1 MEEAVEEGG
10 RGRWSA
16 AIGLSLAV
24 LLLSVFDP
32 LALVLLPM
40 GILMIGLPAE
50 RRLKWLGVGVILWV
64 MAVMLSGGG
73 LAGLSRGW
81 ALMLGASYLALTLVR
96 PTWHVLSRALAAVGI
111 ALGAGGLGLAL
122 SGRADDLDRMVR
134 THFETIS
141 ALTLGDLQTRMPE
154 SALVADL
161 RATTEQI
168 SALQS
173 EMFPALL
180 ALQSLAALAL
190 ASWWV
195 RRLGRSD
202 SGAFALHRMRDFRFN
217 DQLIWFLIGALL
229 ILLLPL
235 GGVADRIA
243 INALVF
249 MAALYALR
257 GLAVFV
263 FLATG
268 SRSLPTMILGL
279 IALVFLYPIAF
290 TAALLMGVGDTWL
303 DVRSR
308 VSARLT

>member
-96 PTWHVLSRALAAVGI
+96 PTWHVLSRPLAAVGI
-111 ALGAGGLGLAL
+111 ALVGGGLGVAL
-122 SGRADDLDRMVR
+122 SSVLDDRAR
-134 THFETIS
+134 TVWTHYVSIS
-141 ALTLGDLQTRMPE
+141 LLTLCDLHTRMPE
-154 SALVADL
+154 SALVAYL
-161 RATTEQI
+161 LATSEQI

-173 EMFPALL
+173 ERFPALL
-180 ALQSLAALAL
+180 ALQSRAALAL

-195 RRLGRSD
+195 RR
-202 SGAFALHRMRDFRFN
+202 
-217 DQLIWFLIGALL
+217 
-229 ILLLPL
+229 
-235 GGVADRIA
+235 V
-243 INALVF
+243 
-249 MAALYALR
+249 
-257 GLAVFV
+257 
-263 FLATG
+263 
-268 SRSLPTMILGL
+268 
-279 IALVFLYPIAF
+279 
-290 TAALLMGVGDTWL
+290 
-303 DVRSR
+303 
-308 VSARLT
+308 